1 MSQLINHS
9 RGRIAPKQ
17 IKLIKMAQ
25 KDLKLDDNVYRTLL
39 RDRFKAKSCTDL
51 TYSQAAELIDQFIQW
66 GFVIIGKKGKPAASA
81 KDASR
86 KRQIDKIGALL
97 TVGKRPW
104 SYADALAKRICRNED
119 GQPIERLKFVP
130 TAQLFKII
138 AALSKQAKREG
149 WEAQ

>member
-1 MSQLINHS
+1 L
-9 RGRIAPKQ
+9 
-17 IKLIKMAQ
+17 
-25 KDLKLDDNVYRTLL
+25 
-39 RDRFKAKSCTDL
+39 
-51 TYSQAAELIDQFIQW
+51 
-66 GFVIIGKKGKPAASA
+66 GKKGKPATSA
-81 KDASR
+81 KDVSR